1 MLLCKAHQDVDVAAS
16 VEAVRKP
23 LPGAAKEEARDAF
36 LDVLEAEDGR
46 SNRPETQEVDRDM
59 LQQEPSQLVAT
70 NNDRNSPRV

>member
-1 MLLCKAHQDVDVAAS
+1 MLLCKAHQDVDVATS
-16 VEAVRKP
+16 VEAVWKP
-23 LPGAAKEEARDAF
+23 LPRAAKEEARDAF

-70 NNDRNSPRV
+70 NNDRNRPRV